1 MIDRLKKNVDVV
13 LAYST
18 QAQIILNSQSDF
30 TIEEFEAEF
39 LKNIEIGDRTI
50 VQFILNR
57 GTKKIEEQGKD
68 NAK

>member
-1 MIDRLKKNVDVV
+1 VIDRLKKNVDVV